1 MTAAP
6 AGIQGDIFDELL
18 PPSRARSAGDIFDE
32 LLPDTAARDIFDELL
47 PDRPTLPRRLGG
59 ALVGDIAPRLDI
71 QGFPDQPQP
80 DDEFVEQ
87 YFALKLQDLNEQ
99 PIPDQRTASDAFRKF
114 LDNPIKAI
122 PFIGAAPEIQNL
134 GSVFM
139 ASKRLEDGTA
149 TNRDKFIV
157 AQFARDNAGEPT
169 IGNTVVSI
177 LTELPAFAGEFA
189 LTGGLFTLGRKLGK
203 EGVKKL
209 VGKSIRERIEKS
221 FAGRVAVEGLGIA
234 VGGAVQTPA
243 FSHRAFAKSIELS
256 LPAVS
261 VTDANTIAVEFA
273 KPDQNFIEA
282 VKNNLGRGFL
292 DTYIEVASERTGVA
306 LFPVQKLLGSLKGA
320 ILKRWLSKNPNR
332 TVGQFLDRVK
342 SATAWNGILGE
353 MFEERVGEVARFVT
367 GLDDELLPSGKQ
379 LISEAI
385 AFSVPGAARA
395 GIEGIG
401 VRRVRGTARKLDLL
415 TPDGAA
421 KFARENPEAAARL
434 AAVQGV
440 PSRLDF
446 QSVVA
451 STDRLTGP
459 ERVRIQQLIRQ
470 ALRIQ
475 PKPAII
481 PPGVTREQVPQQIQ
495 PQAQAEGRRQQVAQA
510 QPARRDKAREPDR
523 PRHPAFKQRRR
534 QTQKSLEDIVRNAAR
549 GLPSALEEANDR
561 IALFVADPDNPS
573 LESDTLAIEPDFV
586 DNDPLVIARLR
597 RSGNIVVKEGAGEEQ
612 RHILGERLYEQA
624 VQEALG
630 GRAAQLTAVREQAL
644 ESPEHNDPELV
655 LSSILL
661 EARSTADAEDLKS
674 QRDFFD
680 PAKLEVGDTFTIF
693 GTPVRVEDVE
703 AGRVLTFP
711 EAAIQVPI
719 QFLKND
725 VPVDMGSFKP
735 ASGTAK
741 LAARPAAEPKST
753 SRTAD
758 LIDPGKPFGAIGAA
772 EQPGAEIGPTGQVR
786 QRLRSAEDLVGP
798 DEAKQAERDRPF
810 DLIANEDTRERV
822 KRAREG
828 VTKTG
833 LGTKLDEWWQSLI
846 RGTQRGTLQFLP
858 RTEQFGQ
865 ARSDLLKLTK
875 ARSIAQDRTFQLL
888 KRTLKPLDSAEYEL
902 FTLKV
907 LLDDLA
913 HETGELPFG
922 YTADTV
928 AADKSRVDAEVAKSP
943 KVQASIEF
951 RKKMWDAVR
960 GDYVEAMEAINYRA
974 GDRLQKEDYF
984 RHQVLHYMNVKSAT
998 KGPGKRVTTPTSR
1011 GFLKRRKGSQLDI
1024 NANYLQAEWEVI
1036 SQMSVDTQTA
1046 NTIKSI
1052 RDTYDILD
1060 RLKKRAKD
1068 KNFELL
1074 VGGPEVV
1081 AEILELRVERSVL
1094 RDQRPM
1100 DKAVKARLKGIS
1112 DELAELD
1119 PTEPMRRKIAI
1130 GMSTLEKARPA
1141 DEFEPDELDMRK
1153 IAELAK
1159 SGEGDEQLGAR
1170 TVLAGITERQQLIR
1184 EEVGEQFVEWEDLVP
1199 ATHIAYAIRPGRTIY
1214 LAHSIQE
1221 SLAQRLLEGT
1231 VDELSITIEDMR
1243 EVRGLGSA
1251 FRPLV
1256 VPNEVAQQ
1264 LDTLA
1269 TEPTESFLALAL
1281 RKLLRSWKAF
1291 RLLGPTSILKYNIR
1305 NASEIEKV
1313 FTLNPKALR
1322 KVPQAVKDLYALF
1335 TGAEDVP
1342 TEVREWAERGGVKSL
1357 TRTQELGE
1365 VDRLKEFD
1373 RFLRKKESGLATKV
1387 ATLPMSAWRGYWRI
1401 AGLGTDYRESIL
1413 RYSGYLDYLDQMR
1426 QGKDNEPKNFG
1437 ASMPAEIRG
1446 IRDIRDRAYKLS
1458 ADILG
1463 DYSDISVVGRE
1474 LRTRW
1479 YPFWSFQELNARAYL
1494 QGLRNIAASERMAGK
1509 AGAAIARAAGI
1520 QVASKSLWL
1529 SVKLG
1534 RTAILLYGAHALL
1547 QAFNWAFFDD
1557 EERELPKSVRGRPHI
1572 ILGRNKDGEVRYFSR
1587 LGTSG
1592 DFLEWFGLDQLST
1605 DIGDYLSD
1613 RRTMLELVKDVA
1625 LAPATKVIQGSNPF
1639 LKGPFELATKR
1650 SLFPD
1655 IARPRRI
1662 VDRWQYIAR
1671 VYGLE
1676 QELRAVTGKPT
1687 KGYLQHRLTTLPAY
1701 VIEPGRSAYSTIQG
1715 LKRRYLK
1722 RIGKPQGFSEGGRS
1736 DALRNFRLS
1745 IRYQDEEG
1753 AKRYLIQYISMGGS
1767 KQGIKQ
1773 SLKRMHPLGGLTER
1787 ERKLFVASLSAGDRE
1802 LVAVAEAYY
1811 REVLLGEGR

>member
-6 AGIQGDIFDELL
+6 AGIQNDIFDELL
-18 PPSRARSAGDIFDE
+18 PSSGTRPQRDIFDE
-32 LLPDTAARDIFDELL
+32 LLPDTPGHDIFDEIL
-47 PDRPTLPRRLGG
+47 PDRPQL
-59 ALVGDIAPRLDI
+59 
-71 QGFPDQPQP
+71 
-80 DDEFVEQ
+80 DDEVTELF
-87 YFALKLQDLNEQ
+87 FARKLQELNAQ
-99 PIPDQRTASDAFRKF
+99 PPPDQRTAGDAFRKF

-122 PFIGAAPEIQNL
+122 PFIGGGVEVADL
-134 GSVFM
+134 GSVWL
-139 ASKRLEDGTA
+139 AAKRIEDGRA

-157 AQFARDNAGEPT
+157 AQYVRDNAGEPT
-169 IGNTVVSI
+169 IGNTVVGI
-177 LTELPAFAGEFA
+177 LTELPAFVGEIA
-189 LTGGLFTLGRKLGK
+189 LTGGLFTAGRKLTK
-203 EGVKKL
+203 EGIKKL

-221 FAGRVAVEGLGIA
+221 FTGRVALETAGIA
-234 VGGAVQTPA
+234 VGSAVITPV
-243 FSHRAFAKSIELS
+243 FPHLILAKSIERS
-256 LPAVS
+256 LPAIDA
-261 VTDANTIAVEFA
+261 TDVNNIAVEFA
-273 KPDQNFIEA
+273 KPDQSFVEA
-282 VKNNLGRGFL
+282 VTSNLGAGFL
-292 DTYIEVASERTGVA
+292 DTYIELASERTGVA
-306 LFPVQKLLGSLKGA
+306 LLPVQRLLGNLKGA
-320 ILKRWLSKNPNR
+320 IFKRWLTKNPNR
-332 TVGQFLDRVK
+332 TVDQFLDRVK

-353 MFEERVGEVARFVT
+353 MFEERVGEAARFVT

-379 LISEAI
+379 LIAEAI
-385 AFSVPGAARA
+385 AFSVPGATRA
-395 GIEGIG
+395 GIERIG
-401 VRRVRGTARKLDLL
+401 VRRVRGTTRKLDLL
-415 TPDGAA
+415 SPEGAA

-446 QSVVA
+446 QSVVV
-451 STDRLTGP
+451 STDRLTAP
-459 ERVRIQQLIRQ
+459 ERTRIQQLVRQ
-470 ALRIQ
+470 GLPAQ
-475 PKPAII
+475 PPVPKPAIVQ
-481 PPGVTREQVPQQIQ
+481 PQPGVTRGKQVPQQRQ
-495 PQAQAEGRRQQVAQA
+495 PEAQAEGRGQQVTQEAK
-510 QPARRDKAREPDR
+510 RREPDR

-534 QTQKSLEDIVRNAAR
+534 QTKKSLEDVVREAR
-549 GLPSALEEANDR
+549 RHLPSALEQANDQL
-561 IALFVADPDNPS
+561 AVFVEDPNNPS
-573 LESDTLAIEPDFV
+573 LASSSLAIEPDYV

-597 RSGNIVVKEGAGEEQ
+597 RAGNLVVKEGAGEEQ
-612 RHILGERLYEQA
+612 RDILGERLYEEA
-624 VQEALG
+624 VQEAIQ
-630 GRAAQLTAVREQAL
+630 GRAAQLTSVREQAL
-644 ESPEHNDPELV
+644 ESPEHHDPELV

-661 EARSTADAEDLKS
+661 EARSTADADDLKL

-719 QFLKND
+719 RFLKND
-725 VPVDMGSFKP
+725 VPADMGSFRA
-735 ASGTAK
+735 AS
-741 LAARPAAEPKST
+741 RPPAAAALEVREVPEGE

-758 LIDPGKPFGAIGAA
+758 LIDPGRPFVAIGAA
-772 EQPGAEIGPTGQVR
+772 EQPGAEIGPTGKVR
-786 QRLRSAEDLVGP
+786 QRVRSAEDLVGP
-798 DEAKQAERDRPF
+798 DAAKQAERDKPF
-810 DLIANEDTRERV
+810 DLIENQDTRERI

-833 LGTKLDEWWQSLI
+833 LGAKLDEWWESLK
-846 RGTQRGTLQFLP
+846 RSTQRGTLQFLP

-875 ARSIAQDRTFQLL
+875 ARPIAQDRTFQLL
-888 KRTLKPLDSAEYEL
+888 KRTLKPLDAAEYEL
-902 FTLKV
+902 FTLKI
-907 LLDDLA
+907 LLDDLS
-913 HETGELPFG
+913 HEQGELPFG
-922 YTADTV
+922 YTPETV
-928 AADKSRVDAEVAKSP
+928 KADKSRVDAEVENSP

-951 RKKMWDAVR
+951 RTKMWDAVR
-960 GDYVEAMEAINYRA
+960 GDYVDAMEAVGYRA
-974 GDRLQKEDYF
+974 GDRLQKQDYY
-984 RHQVLHYMNVKSAT
+984 RHQVLAYLNVKSAT
-998 KGPGKRVTTPTSR
+998 KGAGKRVQTPTGR
-1011 GFLKRRKGSQLDI
+1011 GFLKRRRGSQLDI

-1036 SQMSVDTQTA
+1036 SQMIVDTQTA

-1094 RDQRPM
+1094 RDQRPQ
-1100 DKAVKARLKGIS
+1100 DKAVKARLKQIS
-1112 DELAELD
+1112 EELANLD

-1130 GMSTLEKARPA
+1130 GMRTLEKVRPA
-1141 DEFEPDELDMRK
+1141 DEFDPDELDMRK

-1184 EEVGEQFVEWEDLVP
+1184 EEVGEEFVEWEDLVP

-1214 LAHSIQE
+1214 LAYSIQE

-1231 VDELSITIEDMR
+1231 VDELAITIDDLR

-1256 VPNEVAQQ
+1256 IPNEVAQQ
-1264 LDTLA
+1264 LDALA
-1269 TEPTESFLALAL
+1269 PPPTESIFATAQL
-1281 RKLLRSWKAF
+1281 KLLRSWKAF
-1291 RLLGPTSILKYNIR
+1291 RLLGPTSIIKYNIR

-1322 KVPQAVKDLYALF
+1322 KVPQAVRDLYALF
-1335 TGAEDVP
+1335 TNAEDVP
-1342 TEVREWAERGGVKSL
+1342 TEVREWAERGGLKSL
-1357 TRTQELGE
+1357 TRVQEIGE
-1365 VDRLKEFD
+1365 IDKLKEFD
-1373 RFLRKKESGLATKV
+1373 RFLRRKESSLATKI

-1413 RYSGYLDYLDQMR
+1413 RYASYLDYLESMR
-1426 QGKDNEPKNFG
+1426 QSKDNEPRNFG

-1446 IRDIRDRAYKLS
+1446 IKDIRDRAYKLGN
-1458 ADILG
+1458 DLLG
-1463 DYSDISVVGRE
+1463 AYDDVSIVGQE
-1474 LRTRW
+1474 LRKRW
-1479 YPFWSFQELNARAYL
+1479 YPFWSFQETNFRAYV
-1494 QGLRNIAASERMAGK
+1494 QGMRNIAANERMAGK
-1509 AGAAIARAAGI
+1509 AGQAIARAAGI

-1547 QAFNWAFFDD
+1547 QAFNLIFFGD

-1572 ILGRNKDGEVRYFSR
+1572 ILGRTKDGEVRYFSR

-1605 DIGDYLSD
+1605 DFVDYFSD
-1613 RRTMLELVKDVA
+1613 RRTLQELVTDVA
-1625 LAPATKVIQGSNPF
+1625 LAPANKILQGSSPF
-1639 LKGPFELATKR
+1639 IKGPFELATKR

-1655 IARPRRI
+1655 VARPRRI
-1662 VDRWQYIAR
+1662 VDRWEYVFR
-1671 VYGLE
+1671 TYGLE
-1676 QELRAVTGKPT
+1676 QEYRAVTGKPT

-1701 VIEPGRSAYSTIQG
+1701 AIEPGRTAYSEIQG

-1722 RIGKPQGFSEGGRS
+1722 KIGKPQGFSEGGRS

-1745 IRYQDEEG
+1745 IRYQDEEA
-1753 AKRYLIQYISMGGS
+1753 AKRYLVQYISMGGTR
-1767 KQGIKQ
+1767 QGIKQ
-1773 SLKRMHPLGGLTER
+1773 SLRRMHPLGGLTER
-1787 ERKLFVASLSAGDRE
+1787 EKKLFVSGLSAQDRE

-1811 REVLLGEGR
+1811 REVLLGQGE